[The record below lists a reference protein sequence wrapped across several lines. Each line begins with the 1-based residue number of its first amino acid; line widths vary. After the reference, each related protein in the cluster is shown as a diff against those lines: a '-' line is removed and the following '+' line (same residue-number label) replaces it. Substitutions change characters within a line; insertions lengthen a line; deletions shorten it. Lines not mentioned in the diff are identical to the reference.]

1 MSEQKLGVKSFLKAR
16 ERSHRPQGRTE
27 RQHERGRNIE
37 ADSCT
42 KPGRQRLLH
51 LLQQR
56 NTVPGD
62 HRPHHARPGQREYVQ
77 RRQLLLKH
85 HAQHEHHDA
94 GVKRENTRDLNPA
107 RLIRDFDFHQRLSEM
122 LTPNQDRVRNQTQ
135 GDHVH
140 DQPAAIRNKP
150 VRQQGGNNPEH
161 PVRHRFRSTP
171 VPRAAPRCAPRDLLS
186 RQIRTRDA
194 LRAGTDLQP
203 AAAGRTQRRRPR
215 LRPGRTPTARTSSAS
230 ARRPRTLGV
239 VMVGVLTL
247 CTAAFRLVG
256 GRPVEFLAHATAL
269 SFAVSN
275 YPHYI
280 APPIR
285 ILVSVT
291 CAT

>member
-1 MSEQKLGVKSFLKAR
+1 
-16 ERSHRPQGRTE
+16 
-27 RQHERGRNIE
+27 
-37 ADSCT
+37 
-42 KPGRQRLLH
+42 
-51 LLQQR
+51 
-56 NTVPGD
+56 
-62 HRPHHARPGQREYVQ
+62 
-77 RRQLLLKH
+77 
-85 HAQHEHHDA
+85 
-94 GVKRENTRDLNPA
+94 
-107 RLIRDFDFHQRLSEM
+107 M
-122 LTPNQDRVRNQTQ
+122 LTPNQDRVRNQAQ

-186 RQIRTRDA
+186 RQIRTRGA
-194 LRAGTDLQP
+194 LRAGADLQP
-203 AAAGRTQRRRPR
+203 AAAGRTQRCRPR
-215 LRPGRTPTARTSSAS
+215 LRPGRTISAS
-230 ARRPRTLGV
+230 ARRPRTLGIV
-239 VMVGVLTL
+239 IVGVLTL